1 MTLLLQLV
9 FVVFMQEIL
18 VTFMFEDRKYDF
30 DLL

>member
-1 MTLLLQLV
+1 MTLLLQLA